1 MYKRNEE
8 GTVSMLI
15 CKFFLKE
22 SNGEVSWRLIV
33 TYLAVAILEGRLFQ
47 RG

>member
-22 SNGEVSWRLIV
+22 SNGEVV
-33 TYLAVAILEGRLFQ
+33 GD
-47 RG
+47 